1 MGNGLSHIPNRL
13 KKYRRHMSYSQKDV
27 ARILKLKS
35 ASIISRWENGVSLP
49 SIVNLFKLSILYKRL
64 ADQLYLEL
72 MQELRTKFVAQGV
85 FEKNEQHYL

>member
-1 MGNGLSHIPNRL
+1 
-13 KKYRRHMSYSQKDV
+13 MSYSQKDV